1 MGNLIVDIL
10 IESTIVFEQ
19 DLSGLEADMNV
30 AVMESVNNY
39 VRLFPDQK
47 QFAYD
52 GLKRLPLRSQLNG
65 YESSLYVLKVS
76 EKLSIIL
83 AVDEDP
89 IFNQLII
96 TLFRAVKYDK
106 LNRAYQTVAESLYQ
120 ELSCGDR
127 GIVQPEITQAA

>member
-10 IESTIVFEQ
+10 IESTIAFEQ
-19 DLSGLEADMNV
+19 DLSGLEVDVNV
-30 AVMESVNNY
+30 AVMESVNKY

-52 GLKRLPLRSQLNG
+52 GLKRMPLRSQLNG
-65 YESSLYVLKVS
+65 YESSLYILNVS
-76 EKLSIIL
+76 EKLNVIL
-83 AVDEDP
+83 TLDEDP
-89 IFNQLII
+89 IFDQLIV
-96 TLFRAVKYDK
+96 TLFRVVKYDK

-127 GIVQPEITQAA
+127 EIAQAA

>member
-1 MGNLIVDIL
+1 MGNLTVDIL
-10 IESTIVFEQ
+10 IESTIAFEQ
-19 DLSGLEADMNV
+19 DLSGLESDVNA
-30 AVMESVNNY
+30 AVMESVNNCAS
-39 VRLFPDQK
+39 LFADQK

-65 YESSLYVLKVS
+65 YESSLYILTVS
-76 EKLSIIL
+76 AKLSVIL
-83 AVDEDP
+83 TVDEDP
-89 IFNQLII
+89 IFDQLIV

-127 GIVQPEITQAA
+127 GIVQPEIAQAA

>member
-1 MGNLIVDIL
+1 MDIL

-19 DLSGLEADMNV
+19 DLSGLEADVNV

-65 YESSLYVLKVS
+65 YESSLYFLKVS
-76 EKLSIIL
+76 EKLSVIL
-83 AVDEDP
+83 TIDEDP
-89 IFNQLII
+89 IFDQFIV
-96 TLFRAVKYDK
+96 TLFRAVKHDK
-106 LNRAYQTVAESLYQ
+106 LNRAYQSVAESLYQ
-120 ELSCGDR
+120 ELTGTDR
-127 GIVQPEITQAA
+127 EIAQPEIAQAA